1 MNIDENIL
9 YEPVR
14 YWAKLPHP
22 MFFKEATSV
31 AVDSKDNVYVF
42 NRGKYPLIIFD
53 KDGNF
58 LDTWGEGEFIRPHG
72 IKIDKEDNLYLVDD
86 MAHFVQKR
94 TKNGDLIWQLGDTN
108 NPGEK
113 QKGDP
118 FNQPTDIAIHPK
130 TGDLFITDGY
140 GNSRVHRYDS
150 EGNLLLSWGEPGSF
164 PGQFS
169 LPHNIAF
176 YGDETVVI
184 CDRENFRLQ
193 YFNLDGDFKFFK
205 HMHRPIAITEGLE
218 KYQLVVAE
226 AGPPPV
232 QDGVPNLGL
241 RIEILNKEGD
251 RISRFGNGTLGED
264 FDQFIAPH
272 GLAIDSDSS
281 IYIAEVSYTSFGSN
295 LNPPREMI
303 SLRKWSIRG

>member
-108 NPGEK
+108 NPGENK
-113 QKGDP
+113 KV
-118 FNQPTDIAIHPK
+118 IHLISLQILLYILK
-130 TGDLFITDGY
+130 LVIY
-140 GNSRVHRYDS
+140 
-150 EGNLLLSWGEPGSF
+150 LLLMVMVTQEYIGTIPKAIYFFLGVNQVHS
-164 PGQFS
+164 Q
-169 LPHNIAF
+169 
-176 YGDETVVI
+176 V
-184 CDRENFRLQ
+184 NFH
-193 YFNLDGDFKFFK
+193 Y
-205 HMHRPIAITEGLE
+205 HII
-218 KYQLVVAE
+218 
-226 AGPPPV
+226 
-232 QDGVPNLGL
+232 
-241 RIEILNKEGD
+241 
-251 RISRFGNGTLGED
+251 
-264 FDQFIAPH
+264 
-272 GLAIDSDSS
+272 
-281 IYIAEVSYTSFGSN
+281 
-295 LNPPREMI
+295 
-303 SLRKWSIRG
+303 